1 MRRFMN
7 RDLDAFLILDFSL
20 TLAQHVLGWYVMF
33 MVSSMFFS
41 KKWAR

>member
-1 MRRFMN
+1 MN

-20 TLAQHVLGWYVMF
+20 TLAQDALGWYVMF